1 MNSELSSVIMR
12 LKSSYLDPRQIG
24 IRRFSTM
31 TQIPRTRLN
40 DIFSGKVTAT
50 VGEVVKMDDAVQ
62 RIENKYKTVEA
73 RKNKPLKIEYVP
85 E

>member
-24 IRRFSTM
+24 IRRFSAM

-40 DIFSGKVTAT
+40 DIFSGTASAT
-50 VGEVVKMDDAVQ
+50 VGEVVKMDNAIQLIEIRHQKVQ
-62 RIENKYKTVEA
+62 D
-73 RKNKPLKIEYVP
+73 RKNKPLKVEYVP